1 MLVIHVNE
9 NEEEW
14 HQQFEMDETDDGFN
28 HDVLI
33 AEHLKELFGMEEPC
47 TLLLD

>member
-1 MLVIHVNE
+1 MLVINVRK

-14 HQQFEMDETDDGFN
+14 YQQFEMDETWHGFN
-28 HDVLI
+28 HDVLL